1 MTAPTSGNDRDP
13 PPPGPDAAAERPAV
27 PPEPQQTRVREAF
40 TYGVEATPAAV
51 MLEREERDPL
61 SFQRQRQAGLDPAA
75 RAAARARFG

>member
-1 MTAPTSGNDRDP
+1 MTAPTSGNDREP
-13 PPPGPDAAAERPAV
+13 PPHGPDAAAERPAV
-27 PPEPQQTRVREAF
+27 PPEPTRVREAF
-40 TYGVEATPAAV
+40 TYGAEAPPAAV